1 LKQALLATIAA
12 VMMAAPA
19 WAHHSFAMYD
29 QTVNKTLSGKLTRYV
44 PGANHAQLLF
54 VVVDN
59 DGNVMMKDGKPYQF
73 GVETGSAIAMAR
85 NGVTVKTMA
94 EGSFITVRFYPLR
107 DGRDFGALAG
117 MLVLVLEQQGTEGTG
132 LGPGPADDLVVVE
145 LGNRV
150 VEGGQLRVLVDL
162 ALPAIGDRR
171 GQPAAVE
178 ERHRAVDPGGDLL
191 GPREQRFAGRLEVG
205 RRDPLALCE
214 IYKNLRLSDVDVLV
228 LSSCVQMPSLAA
240 VPVVEQECG
249 LPVISASIATTYQML
264 KRLGLNR
271 VVPGA
276 GELLSGRH

>member
-29 QTVNKTLSGKLTRYV
+29 QTVTKTLSGKLTRYV

-117 MLVLVLEQQGTEGTG
+117 MLISCGKAMPRGGCTAETG
-132 LGPGPADDLVVVE
+132 QRL
-145 LGNRV
+145 
-150 VEGGQLRVLVDL
+150 
-162 ALPAIGDRR
+162 IGESFNA
-171 GQPAAVE
+171 Q
-178 ERHRAVDPGGDLL
+178 
-191 GPREQRFAGRLEVG
+191 
-205 RRDPLALCE
+205 
-214 IYKNLRLSDVDVLV
+214 
-228 LSSCVQMPSLAA
+228 
-240 VPVVEQECG
+240 
-249 LPVISASIATTYQML
+249 
-264 KRLGLNR
+264 
-271 VVPGA
+271 
-276 GELLSGRH
+276 

>member
-1 LKQALLATIAA
+1 MKQALLATIAA

-29 QTVNKTLSGKLTRYV
+29 QTVTKTLSGKLTRYV

-117 MLVLVLEQQGTEGTG
+117 MLVSCGKAMPRGGCTAETG
-132 LGPGPADDLVVVE
+132 QRL
-145 LGNRV
+145 
-150 VEGGQLRVLVDL
+150 
-162 ALPAIGDRR
+162 IGESFNA
-171 GQPAAVE
+171 Q
-178 ERHRAVDPGGDLL
+178 
-191 GPREQRFAGRLEVG
+191 
-205 RRDPLALCE
+205 
-214 IYKNLRLSDVDVLV
+214 
-228 LSSCVQMPSLAA
+228 
-240 VPVVEQECG
+240 
-249 LPVISASIATTYQML
+249 
-264 KRLGLNR
+264 
-271 VVPGA
+271 
-276 GELLSGRH
+276 